1 MAESQQD
8 AVLAERRDGE
18 PPVVV
23 ALDELFERD
32 DVALGR
38 AALGAGPGLVDLA
51 VGALAHGHEVREGEG
66 RLLGP
71 LAAGRSRG
79 RRAGPV
85 PLPRRAGAR
94 FLGGPRHRGGRRAV
108 TRRVRGATWST
119 GIHVVRGARA
129 RVSPL
134 LRRAARRP
142 RAPPERRDPRW
153 LGAKASPAGIRSYEE
168 NGASPGAARGA
179 RAAGRRVPLPGRR
192 PTSAI
197 SSPGGRGSPW
207 CRPRRSWRPTQR
219 GLGPKT
225 GRRFNAGASRTAPK
239 EELTKTPR
247 PRPAGGETE
256 SLGVG
261 RSCSRLNRR
270 REKPGSPRGVW
281 PLSCGEDELRRGTS
295 AAASSS
301 RFAARR
307 RRGFAGASVPSRHRA
322 RAYPLE
328 MHITNV
334 TTSPCT
340 SWSLSS
346 TCRTACSTRSCTA
359 SS

>member
-23 ALDELFERD
+23 ALDELLERD
-32 DVALGR
+32 DVALGI

-108 TRRVRGATWST
+108 TRRVRCATWST
-119 GIHVVRGARA
+119 GIPVVRGARA

-179 RAAGRRVPLPGRR
+179 RAAGRGVPLPERR

-261 RSCSRLNRR
+261 RSRSRLNRR
-270 REKPGSPRGVW
+270 RENPGSPRGVW
-281 PLSCGEDELRRGTS
+281 PLSRGEDELRRGTS

-307 RRGFAGASVPSRHRA
+307 RREPASPGLELRVKPAARA
-322 RAYPLE
+322 RARALCVLCLRGGP
-328 MHITNV
+328 
-334 TTSPCT
+334 
-340 SWSLSS
+340 
-346 TCRTACSTRSCTA
+346 
-359 SS
+359 

>member
-23 ALDELFERD
+23 ALHELFERD
-32 DVALGR
+32 DVALGI

-153 LGAKASPAGIRSYEE
+153 LGAKASPAGTRSYETS
-168 NGASPGAARGA
+168 GRRRGPPGA
-179 RAAGRRVPLPGRR
+179 RAPRDAASRCRSDVRR
-192 PTSAI
+192 PRFLLR
-197 SSPGGRGSPW
+197 GGEDRRGAALGDHGD
-207 CRPRRSWRPTQR
+207 RR
-219 GLGPKT
+219 
-225 GRRFNAGASRTAPK
+225 NAGEA
-239 EELTKTPR
+239 
-247 PRPAGGETE
+247 
-256 SLGVG
+256 
-261 RSCSRLNRR
+261 
-270 REKPGSPRGVW
+270 
-281 PLSCGEDELRRGTS
+281 LRRG
-295 AAASSS
+295 AASTPE
-301 RFAARR
+301 RRGRR
-307 RRGFAGASVPSRHRA
+307 RRR
-322 RAYPLE
+322 
-328 MHITNV
+328 N
-334 TTSPCT
+334 
-340 SWSLSS
+340 
-346 TCRTACSTRSCTA
+346 
-359 SS
+359 